1 MLEATHKLV
10 LAFITL
16 MVGLVLIGTIATQA
30 NNVTTPISVSSET
43 VNIAPAR
50 LAGGAINTS
59 KVFTVTNAATGWKS
73 TDAPNECLPAYEAA
87 GYGAPFIYYNQSGD
101 YMTKNT
107 DYIVTS
113 TTGSFTLKNVKNL
126 NSSTSNTTTVSY
138 SYCGDDYLN
147 SGWGQ
152 TVILLVGGFFAIAL
166 LLISVGLFFSVAKD
180 YGLY

>member
-73 TDAPNECLPAYEAA
+73 TDAPNECLPAYGAA

-138 SYCGDDYLN
+138 SYCGDGYMNSSWGRTILN
-147 SGWGQ
+147 
-152 TVILLVGGFFAIAL
+152 VN
-166 LLISVGLFFSVAKD
+166 VGLYALAILIIVIILAYLYLKD
-180 YGLY
+180 ND